1 MKAIHVVL
9 LGTLATPAAAGPAPE
24 NAADTSNR
32 LFEAAYRAGDAQA
45 LANLY
50 AEDAIVV
57 APSLEIVSDR
67 PAIRDFW
74 AAKMES
80 GTRTL
85 EVRPI
90 NVRVEDDRL
99 YQTAAW
105 SAHLEADGNVNVFDG
120 EMTSVLVRQ
129 NDGNWK
135 IALQSF
141 Y

>member
-1 MKAIHVVL
+1 AAPAMASG
-9 LGTLATPAAAGPAPE
+9 LGPE

-32 LFEAAYRAGDAQA
+32 LFEEAYRAGDIET
-45 LANLY
+45 LASLY

-67 PAIRDFW
+67 PAIREFW
-74 AAKMES
+74 AAKMEG
-80 GTRTL
+80 GTRSL

-90 NVRVEDDRL
+90 NVRVEDGKL

-105 SAHLEADGNVNVFDG
+105 SAHLEAAGKVNVFDG

-129 NDGNWK
+129 KDGSWK